1 MSAMKKTPK
10 DPDLHK
16 QRDIVFAKFPPGQ
29 VPEAADQL
37 GLLDRIHAEALLQ
50 KRAVEVDYDLADYT
64 LRELEDH
71 LVDRGYHLDN
81 TLMSKIVR
89 ALVHYA
95 EDTQLRNLQA
105 PERLIK
111 KSQEAYVH
119 AWEQHPHGDHDETP
133 PDWREYK

>member
-1 MSAMKKTPK
+1 MKKPGK
-10 DPDLHK
+10 DHDLHK

-29 VPEAADQL
+29 VPEAAGQL
-37 GLLDRIHAEALLQ
+37 STLERINAEVLLQ
-50 KRAVEVDYDLADYT
+50 KRAVEVDYDLSDYT

-81 TLMSKIVR
+81 TLMSKLVR
-89 ALVHYA
+89 ALIHYS
-95 EDTQLRNLQA
+95 EETQLRNLQA

-111 KSQEAYVH
+111 KSHEAYIQ
-119 AWEQHPHGDHDETP
+119 AWEHHQHGDHDDTP

>member
-1 MSAMKKTPK
+1 MKKTAK

-37 GLLDRIHAEALLQ
+37 SLLERINAAALLQ
-50 KRAVEVDYDLADYT
+50 KRAVEVDYDLGDYT
-64 LRELEDH
+64 LRELEEH

-81 TLMSKIVR
+81 TLMSKLVR
-89 ALVHYA
+89 ALVHYS
-95 EDTQLRNLQA
+95 EDNQLRNLQA

-111 KSQEAYVH
+111 KSHEAYIQ
-119 AWEQHPHGDHDETP
+119 AWEHHPHGDHDDTP

>member
-1 MSAMKKTPK
+1 MNKPAK
-10 DPDLHK
+10 DHDLHK

-37 GLLDRIHAEALLQ
+37 GLLERLHAEALVP
-50 KRAVEVDYDLADYT
+50 KRAVEVDYDLSDYT

-95 EDTQLRNLQA
+95 EDTQLRNMQA

-111 KSQEAYVH
+111 KSHEAYVQ
-119 AWEQHPHGDHDETP
+119 AWEQHPHGDRDDTP
-133 PDWREYK
+133 QDWREYK

>member
-1 MSAMKKTPK
+1 MSKPVKGH
-10 DPDLHK
+10 DLHK

-29 VPEAADQL
+29 VPEAAGQL
-37 GLLDRIHAEALLQ
+37 GLLERLHAEALVP
-50 KRAVEVDYDLADYT
+50 KRAVEVDYDLSDYT

-95 EDTQLRNLQA
+95 EDTQLRNMQA

-111 KSQEAYVH
+111 KSHEAYVQ
-119 AWEQHPHGDHDETP
+119 AWEQHPHGDRDDTP
-133 PDWREYK
+133 QDWREYK